1 MFCAT
6 KHLSTNNTVV
16 GTQFHNFPEV
26 PIPIVADMSSDF
38 LSKVIDPSPCACIY
52 AHAQKNVGL
61 SGVTAVVIRKS
72 ILENSPDDLPELLD
86 YRTHIER
93 KSNYHTPPC
102 FSIYMMWHI
111 LRWIEEDIGGV
122 EAMEKINR
130 QKSSA
135 LYDFIDA
142 TPLFDCPV
150 DLGSRSRMNVVFTLP
165 TKSLEEQFIQKA
177 FASGLVGVAGH
188 RTKGGYRVSLYNAVT
203 LDAVKNLIEF
213 MDKFAQKTNYQKSA

>member
-1 MFCAT
+1 
-6 KHLSTNNTVV
+6 
-16 GTQFHNFPEV
+16 
-26 PIPIVADMSSDF
+26 
-38 LSKVIDPSPCACIY
+38 
-52 AHAQKNVGL
+52 
-61 SGVTAVVIRKS
+61 
-72 ILENSPDDLPELLD
+72 
-86 YRTHIER
+86 
-93 KSNYHTPPC
+93 PC

-150 DLGSRSRMNVVFTLP
+150 EVDSRSMMNLVFTLP
-165 TKSLEEQFIQKA
+165 TKSLEEQFIQEA

-188 RTKGGYRVSLYNAVT
+188 RTKGGCRVSLYNAVT

-213 MDKFAQKTNYQKSA
+213 MDKFAQKTNY